1 MLKNLFVIKEYNGF
15 IQKRMKRN
23 RTSGGIRRI
32 RTSGDATK
40 ENEFAILLMS
50 VDSFI
55 LPTLNQSLFGFLSLL
70 SACLEKMALQM
81 KFLDEMN
88 KLK

>member
-1 MLKNLFVIKEYNGF
+1 M
-15 IQKRMKRN
+15 
-23 RTSGGIRRI
+23 RRI